1 MRKTES
7 ERLKW
12 KPSQSKDKQYVCVID
27 GNTIAVERSPDG
39 LSTKVTITRR
49 DGFETSI
56 TNSDLN
62 RLYDIVS
69 ESSDDEVKKIADWLE
84 EI

>member
-1 MRKTES
+1 
-7 ERLKW
+7 
-12 KPSQSKDKQYVCVID
+12 
-27 GNTIAVERSPDG
+27 
-39 LSTKVTITRR
+39 VTITRR